1 MDEKIKE
8 KLKKI
13 SIFKT
18 FAEDSLAL
26 EKIGGIIRVVRFP
39 KGTPIIK
46 EGDQGDEMF
55 ILNNGRVSIEKL
67 TLQNESYT
75 VVELT
80 DEMHVFFGELA
91 MMDDDVRSASVV
103 AVTDCECFKIKKE
116 DFEKLG
122 DEDTKVGLYVTREIA
137 KILAKRLRNANKD
150 SITLFSAL
158 VTEIEGEES

>member
-1 MDEKIKE
+1 MDERVRE

-13 SIFKT
+13 SIFKKL
-18 FAEDSLAL
+18 AEDNLAL
-26 EKIGGIIRVVRFP
+26 EKIGGIIKVVRFS
-39 KGTPIIK
+39 KGTPVIK

-55 ILNNGRVSIEKL
+55 ILNVGRVSIEKK
-67 TLQNESYT
+67 TLQDESYT

-91 MMDDDVRSASVV
+91 LMDDDVRSASVV

-122 DEDTKVGLYVTREIA
+122 DEDAKTGLLVTREIA
-137 KILAKRLRNANKD
+137 KILSKRLRNANKD
-150 SITLFSAL
+150 SITLFEAL
-158 VTEIEGEES
+158 VTEIEDTD